1 MTGCSLSPQRIQTE
15 VKIINNPPA
24 LLNEISPP
32 EFSYEPV
39 VVINEEEAQ
48 YYQDACE
55 ALRDSPTSSKEWSNL
70 SVSAA
75 CGWVIFGFTPQGW
88 FNTLQNLIML
98 ENYVDRLE
106 DQKDFYKR
114 QLVERYKAVQNVNA
128 KQN

>member
-1 MTGCSLSPQRIQTE
+1 MTGCSLSPQRIQTQI
-15 VKIINNPPA
+15 KIINNPPA
-24 LLNEISPP
+24 LLNEVAPP

-39 VVINEEEAQ
+39 VVINESEAQ

-55 ALRDSPTSSKEWSNL
+55 ALTEDPTTRQDWSNL

-75 CGWVIFGFTPQGW
+75 CGWAIFGFTPQGW

-106 DQKDFYKR
+106 DQNEFYKR
-114 QLVERYKAVQNVNA
+114 QLIDRYEAIQDVNT
-128 KQN
+128 QQD